1 MKLSLQCIVAVL
13 TVCLLSACSVSSRSE
28 PQIIITPIDDVPT
41 AASNHCP
48 LPLVYS
54 EPMTKYR
61 KIAIVEGYGA
71 VGQDQ
76 EVIAAAQQAACETG
90 ADALLVVSSVA
101 QDGVNLNPQIGQQGA
116 DALTRNSSDTAKMML
131 SGIHLK
137 GEKPAKAGRAGFFLE
152 EYAIVYGDHRSH
164 VDSDTQSSEAGIRPA
179 ASYSER

>member
-1 MKLSLQCIVAVL
+1 MKLSLQCIGAAL
-13 TVCLLSACSVSSRSE
+13 AVCLLSACSLARTSE
-28 PQIIITPIDDVPT
+28 PQILITSIDDAPA
-41 AASNHCP
+41 AASSHCP
-48 LPLVYS
+48 LPLVYT
-54 EPMTKYR
+54 EPSTKYR

-116 DALTRNSSDTAKMML
+116 DALTRNSSDTAKLML
-131 SGIHLK
+131 SGVLVK
-137 GEKPAKAGRAGFFLE
+137 GEKPTKPGRAGFFLE
-152 EYAIVYGDHRSH
+152 EYAIVYGDRRSH
-164 VDSDTQSSEAGIRPA
+164 VASGSSEATA